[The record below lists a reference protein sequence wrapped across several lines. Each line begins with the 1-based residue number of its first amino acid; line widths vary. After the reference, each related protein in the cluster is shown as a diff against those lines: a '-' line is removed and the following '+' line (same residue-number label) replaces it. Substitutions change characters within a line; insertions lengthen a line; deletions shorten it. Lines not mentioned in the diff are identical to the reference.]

1 MINGSGMDS
10 SGSGL
15 EHEISL
21 SDEIKFEKFIE
32 R

>member
-1 MINGSGMDS
+1 MINGSGVDS

-21 SDEIKFEKFIE
+21 SDEMRFGKFID
-32 R
+32 

>member
-21 SDEIKFEKFIE
+21 SDEIKLGKFID
-32 R
+32 